1 MSSGWRQKKLGYH
14 DVQHNRSALQ
24 ISRLI
29 ISETVG
35 LHDLHEACMTRCMCQ
50 SEGVPVDEAVERSR
64 QVGLTASSPLYPP
77 AGTVSEDSR
86 LGGSL
91 YSDTSFASSF
101 NPDNVSVERH
111 PVILG

>member
-1 MSSGWRQKKLGYH
+1 MYLSC
-14 DVQHNRSALQ
+14 V
-24 ISRLI
+24 
-29 ISETVG
+29 
-35 LHDLHEACMTRCMCQ
+35 CQ
-50 SEGVPVDEAVERSR
+50 SEGVPVDEGVERSR

-77 AGTVSEDSR
+77 GTQVSEDSR